1 MHSILCSQKF
11 SNRLCFRKQAVVY
24 KTKGHQTLNIAF
36 ILITLL
42 PDFFNRPA
50 CFYSPF
56 RSPLQHPTLDPTF
69 LDLFKSAPIKIYSYF
84 FSAVFL
90 LFLSGKHTLCKFT
103 SLFDSLLA
111 DFAFLCF
118 PLFTNKWPRFIKF
131 YCLSFMEFLRLIW
144 ETALSLFCP
153 IRLSLIQ
160 ESLTSFPDFFIEL
173 NEHVSVFIEK
183 PF

>member
-84 FSAVFL
+84 LAPFSCYSFPGNTLFANSL
-90 LFLSGKHTLCKFT
+90 LCLILYSQILPFY
-103 SLFDSLLA
+103 DSLYLRTNGPGLSNFIA
-111 DFAFLCF
+111 YRSWNFSGSYEKQPFLYFARYGF
-118 PLFTNKWPRFIKF
+118 PSYRNR
-131 YCLSFMEFLRLIW
+131 
-144 ETALSLFCP
+144 
-153 IRLSLIQ
+153 
-160 ESLTSFPDFFIEL
+160 
-173 NEHVSVFIEK
+173 
-183 PF
+183 